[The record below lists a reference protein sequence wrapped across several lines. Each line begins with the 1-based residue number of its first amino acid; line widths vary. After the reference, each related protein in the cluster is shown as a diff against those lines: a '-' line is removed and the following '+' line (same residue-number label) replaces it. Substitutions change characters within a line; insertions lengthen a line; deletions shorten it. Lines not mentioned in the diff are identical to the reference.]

1 MPASDQQVQ
10 TFVNERFR
18 PFAEAA
24 RALYLVAKDNR
35 AAIDDVYAACA
46 AQSPTWSDNRTDGPP
61 HLLVPQDVLSW
72 NAFMAN
78 LIMAV
83 EGTADGNTLNQ
94 LAGNWATV
102 MKACVRPVQA

>member
-1 MPASDQQVQ
+1 MPNATDQQVQ

-24 RALYLVAKDNR
+24 RELYLQAKDNR

-46 AQSPTWSDNRTDGPP
+46 AQSPTWTDSRTDGPP

-78 LIMAV
+78 LIMAI
-83 EGTADGNTLNQ
+83 EGTADGGTLSQ
-94 LAGNWATV
+94 ISDNWATV
-102 MKACVRPVQA
+102 QKACVHGV

>member
-1 MPASDQQVQ
+1 MPNATNQQVQ

-24 RALYLVAKDNR
+24 RALYLQAKDNR
-35 AAIDDVYAACA
+35 AAIDDVYSACA
-46 AQSPTWSDNRTDGPP
+46 QQTPTWTDVRNDGPP

-78 LIMAV
+78 IIMAI
-83 EGTADGNTLNQ
+83 EGTADGNTLSQ
-94 LAGNWATV
+94 ISGNWATV
-102 MKACVRPVQA
+102 QKACVRGV